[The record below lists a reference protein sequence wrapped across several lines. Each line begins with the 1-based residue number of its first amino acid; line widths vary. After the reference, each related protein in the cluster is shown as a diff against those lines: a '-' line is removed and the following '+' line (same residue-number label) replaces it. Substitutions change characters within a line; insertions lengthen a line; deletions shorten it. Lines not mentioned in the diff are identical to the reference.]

1 MIIWDSWLDL
11 GVVEF
16 TPHVGR
22 RAYLGGGG
30 EIQYLIKEI
39 SGGKGQIL
47 LTEEFQI
54 LCVDCP
60 LQGGGA

>member
-1 MIIWDSWLDL
+1 MIVWDSWLDL

-22 RAYLGGGG
+22 RAYLGGKKF
-30 EIQYLIKEI
+30 EYLIKEI
-39 SGGKGQIL
+39 SGRKGQIL